1 MTRRERARPRRFFAR
16 RAPAALFVLAALFAS
31 ASAADKADYDRRNA
45 ERYRALFAYL
55 DRDANRTVTLA
66 EAEGD
71 LDFGVIFND
80 MDIDRDGSVT
90 AAELARYIDQ
100 RFGARA

>member
-55 DRDANRTVTLA
+55 DRDANRMVTLA

>member
-1 MTRRERARPRRFFAR
+1 MTRGKRTWPRRFFAQH
-16 RAPAALFVLAALFAS
+16 APAALFALAAFVTT

-45 ERYRALFAYL
+45 ERYRALFVYL
-55 DRDANRTVTLA
+55 DRDANHTVTLA

-71 LDFGVIFND
+71 LDFGVVFND

-90 AAELARYIDQ
+90 AAELARYIEQ

>member
-1 MTRRERARPRRFFAR
+1 MQNYAMMLTS
-16 RAPAALFVLAALFAS
+16 ALFALAAFVAT

-71 LDFGVIFND
+71 LDFGVVFND
-80 MDIDRDGSVT
+80 MDIDRDGSVS
-90 AAELARYIDQ
+90 AAELARYIEQ

>member
-1 MTRRERARPRRFFAR
+1 MQNYAMMLTS
-16 RAPAALFVLAALFAS
+16 ALFALAAFVAT

-71 LDFGVIFND
+71 LDFGVVFND

-90 AAELARYIDQ
+90 AAELARYIEQ